1 MRFLIS
7 ISLITFISLFNLN
20 LRVHLHLLEFAL
32 VVDPFLDVIFDVV
45 EGEEVVVFDDAGL
58 WLFGVDVLERLE
70 DASIS

>member
-1 MRFLIS
+1 M
-7 ISLITFISLFNLN
+7 
-20 LRVHLHLLEFAL
+20 HLHLLEFAL